1 MNCTLGTIGI
11 IISLIIEV
19 YVYSRLMPVALRLAD
34 KMQKPIYKK
43 ITIAVLLAVP
53 ILLLALFEIYL
64 FVYLKR

>member
-1 MNCTLGTIGI
+1 MNDTIGTIGI

-34 KMQKPIYKK
+34 KTQKPIYKK
-43 ITIAVLLAVP
+43 IAIAVLLAVP